1 MYWVLIKASTNKY
14 FGSFSVALHSLNILS
29 FKCSRSVLVR
39 EGAQPGTLE
48 DITPAGFNV
57 RTVVHE
63 YGGGAF
69 KVQGDTL
76 VFSNYADQRLYKQ
89 SLDGGVFQ
97 AWTMFSL
104 CAEEKLLLTKNKM
117 PYEIGGWLLANM
129 HDSMSRGAQ
138 IFLLSIVLRYWAHQ
152 HELYS
157 TACSFSYGSCDE
169 FVSMYLI
176 HASMYGH
183 LIYLT
188 FGTIEPFARQ
198 VF

>member
-1 MYWVLIKASTNKY
+1 
-14 FGSFSVALHSLNILS
+14 VALHSLNILS

-97 AWTMFSL
+97 A
-104 CAEEKLLLTKNKM
+104 
-117 PYEIGGWLLANM
+117 
-129 HDSMSRGAQ
+129 
-138 IFLLSIVLRYWAHQ
+138 
-152 HELYS
+152 
-157 TACSFSYGSCDE
+157 
-169 FVSMYLI
+169 
-176 HASMYGH
+176 
-183 LIYLT
+183 
-188 FGTIEPFARQ
+188 
-198 VF
+198 